1 MNEPPGSCMRLGLTS
16 LSMEEYF
23 REVNEHDVLQFID
36 NILRF
41 VQARSKVSALLG
53 RMPSAVGYQLT
64 LNALTDPAPST
75 KFSHLDSTTILSS
88 GLASKGIYLAV
99 DPLDLTSTMVRP
111 QIIEVEEIML
121 STNSGQIGI
130 LSNNS
135 PIATAVHIGILQINL
150 NNQWLMMALMG
161 AFARIGKNEITVLVN
176 DTEKGSDVNP
186 QEAQQTLEIAKDN
199 KKKAEGRRQKIKA
212 NLALR

>member
-64 LNALTDPAPST
+64 L
-75 KFSHLDSTTILSS
+75 K
-88 GLASKGIYLAV
+88 
-99 DPLDLTSTMVRP
+99 
-111 QIIEVEEIML
+111 VEEIML